1 MRLSLAKP
9 GTVRCR
15 AKGFSLVEAVIAIV
29 VLAAFFIGISYVMS
43 NTTLHN
49 ADIDRSITAIFL
61 AREKMDTTMAKDF
74 ANISSVAQTAFTG
87 DYAIYRYQ
95 IDVTYVNAAALDT
108 SVPGPTEY
116 KRIVVL
122 ITATGWTGNVRLYD
136 LKVNI

>member
-1 MRLSLAKP
+1 MRRFL
-9 GTVRCR
+9 

-29 VLAAFFIGISYVMS
+29 VLSSFFIGISYVMS

-61 AREKMDTTMAKDF
+61 AREKMDETMAKDF

-87 DYAIYRYQ
+87 DFAIYRYQ
-95 IDVTYVNAAALDT
+95 VDFTYVNAADLDT